1 MKGED
6 TGQYSNWQEEI
17 KSTRNGKYVSKKL
30 YKHIYLSCLNFFKD
44 LTIVWSNHCNTA
56 FLGS

>member
-17 KSTRNGKYVSKKL
+17 ESTRNGKYISKKL
-30 YKHIYLSCLNFFKD
+30 YKHIYPSCLNFFKD